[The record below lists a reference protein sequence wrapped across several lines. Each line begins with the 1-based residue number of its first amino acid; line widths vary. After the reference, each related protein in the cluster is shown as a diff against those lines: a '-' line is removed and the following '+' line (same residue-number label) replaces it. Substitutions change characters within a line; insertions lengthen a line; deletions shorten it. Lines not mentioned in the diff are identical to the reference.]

1 MNIKN
6 RTLSVHQ
13 EHCKPSRHGASSP
26 AHGVRGDEGFT
37 LLELII
43 VIVILGVLAAVS
55 LPYFSTDSAKGKALF
70 QGLASVSHDASH
82 FGSSLGTY
90 PLNYEAMMNATIG
103 ESAANNTAGVSLA
116 TTWAGPYAKPA
127 DINTA
132 GQLLLNQVATGV
144 TVTFAAVTPTA
155 NGLPKGLPYQ
165 YAAVANNV
173 PLPIAN
179 AAVNACNGQSAN
191 TGATSGGLCTLK
203 ASGTTAQVY
212 YVFAQNQYG
221 AY

>member
-43 VIVILGVLAAVS
+43 VIVILGVLAAVA

-82 FGSSLGTY
+82 FGVSLATY
-90 PLNYEAMMNATIG
+90 PVHYETMTNKTFGVA
-103 ESAANNTAGVSLA
+103 AANNTAGIALT
-116 TTWAGPYAKPA
+116 TTWDGPYAKPA
-127 DINTA
+127 DTDSA
-132 GQLLLNQVATGV
+132 GDLVLNQVATGV
-144 TVTFAAVTPTA
+144 TVTFAPVTPAA
-155 NGLPKGLPYQ
+155 NGLPNGLPFQ
-165 YAAVANNV
+165 YAVVANNV

-179 AAVNACNGQSAN
+179 AAVNACNGQSGN
-191 TGATSGGLCTLK
+191 TGAASGGLCTLK